1 MENKERSYM
10 KKVILY
16 IGMSLDGFIADKDME
31 VNWMNGDGS
40 DIQEIGSYDQFIK
53 NIDTVIMGYTT
64 YYQIVNQLAKDNW
77 PYKGMITYVLTH
89 KHLLNQDEIIFTDE
103 KIITIIQR
111 LKKRSGK
118 NIWIC
123 GGANIVNQ
131 LIELNLIDEYHITI
145 IPTILGAGVRLFK
158 DNNSEIKLKLVKK
171 DCYNGMVE
179 ICYQKR

>member
-1 MENKERSYM
+1 
-10 KKVILY
+10 
-16 IGMSLDGFIADKDME
+16 
-31 VNWMNGDGS
+31 
-40 DIQEIGSYDQFIK
+40 
-53 NIDTVIMGYTT
+53 MGYTT
-64 YYQIVNQLAKDNW
+64 YYQVVNELARYSW
-77 PYKGMITYVLTH
+77 PYKGMMTYVLSH
-89 KHLLNQDEIIFTDE
+89 QHLLNQDEIIFTDE
-103 KIITIIQR
+103 GIINLIQR

-131 LIELNLIDEYHITI
+131 LIALNLIDEYRII
-145 IPTILGAGVRLFK
+145 LIPTILGAGIRLFK